1 MLGLRI
7 FAGGFAADVVSGA
20 GGAVDGPE
28 AADGDCRDEA
38 DDDASFDELLLRLVC
53 AMLIC
58 GASM

>member
-7 FAGGFAADVVSGA
+7 FAGGFGADVVSGA
-20 GGAVDGPE
+20 WGTVDGPVD
-28 AADGDCRDEA
+28 ADGDCRDEA
-38 DDDASFDELLLRLVC
+38 VDDASFDLRLVG